1 MVIKRFKFAVLV
13 IDMIN
18 DYLSPLGKLYCPSGH
33 LIIPAVKTIIEQAH
47 LSGWPVIYINTAIK
61 EPTSPLACKWGLHAL
76 KGSWGAEV
84 IPELRPGQND
94 LVVEKENYDG
104 FFGTDLEKILKELGV
119 DTVVA
124 VGIHTHV
131 CVLLTALGAFYRGY
145 KVIALEEG
153 MTTDKPDNH
162 ISRLPFF
169 NSHIGQLMTLEEFL
183 RTYSGID

>member
-1 MVIKRFKFAVLV
+1 MVKKRFKIAVLV

-18 DYLSPLGKLYCPSGH
+18 DYLSSEGKLYCPPGRV
-33 LIIPAVKTIIEQAH
+33 IIPVVKTIIERAH
-47 LSGWPVIYINTAIK
+47 LIGWPVIYVNTAIK
-61 EPTSPLACKWGLHAL
+61 EPTAPLALKWGLHAL
-76 KGSWGAEV
+76 KGTWGAEV

-104 FFGTDLEKILKELGV
+104 FFGTNLENILKVQGV
-119 DTVVA
+119 DTVVT

-145 KVIALEEG
+145 KVIALKEG

-162 ISRLPFF
+162 TSQ
-169 NSHIGQLMTLEEFL
+169 IG
-183 RTYSGID
+183 RAHV